1 MAIFHLSARIVSRS
15 TGRSAVAAAAYRSGG
30 LLRDERSGQDHDYT
44 RKGGV
49 EHAEIVAP
57 DNAPDWM
64 RDRSQLWNA
73 VEKVERRRDA
83 QLAREIEVALPRE
96 LSGEKHV
103 EMVRGF
109 CQAEFVA
116 RGMIAD
122 FAIHNG
128 RARDGG
134 EQPHSHIMLTTREL
148 TGQGFGPKNRDWNAP
163 DMLNGWRSRWAAHVN
178 AELARAGYDDRVDHR
193 SLEVQR
199 AEAEGRAKR
208 ARDAGDVRGA
218 EIQEA
223 RAAVLDREP
232 EPKLGPIASQMEKLG
247 HESHRGDERRAVE
260 ARNAERRTLQE
271 QARELAKEIA
281 DTARQAIQEAR
292 RRVQEVAHR
301 LEEAYQTVRDRAAA
315 IIRPSRDASL
325 ELELPSSPAAPDRGA
340 LLGRGKTIDPPT
352 REVDRDALLGR
363 KPMEEPERGPAPD
376 RERLLGRRPAP
387 PGPSRSP
394 PDRER

>member
-1 MAIFHLSARIVSRS
+1 VAIFHLSARIVSRS
-15 TGRSAVAAAAYRSGG
+15 TGRSAVAAAAYRSGAR
-30 LLRDERSGQDHDYT
+30 LRDERSGEEHDYT

-57 DNAPDWM
+57 DNAPEWM
-64 RDRSQLWNA
+64 RDRAQLWNA

-109 CQAEFVA
+109 CEAEFVS

-148 TGQGFGPKNRDWNAP
+148 TGEGFGPKNRDWNAG
-163 DMLNGWRSRWAAHVN
+163 DMLDGWRSRWAAYVN
-178 AELARAGYDDRVDHR
+178 AELARAGHDERVDHR

-208 ARDAGDVRGA
+208 ARDAGDVRSA
-218 EIQEA
+218 EVQEA
-223 RAAVLDREP
+223 RAVVLDREP

-247 HESHRGDERRAVE
+247 HDSHRGDERRAVE

-281 DTARQAIQEAR
+281 DAARQAIEEAR
-292 RRVQEVAHR
+292 RRVQEVARR
-301 LEEAYQTVRDRAAA
+301 LEEAYQAVRDRAAA
-315 IIRPSRDASL
+315 IIRPGRDASP
-325 ELELPSSPAAPDRGA
+325 ELEPPSLPTAPDPDA
-340 LLGRGKTIDPPT
+340 LLGRRKAIDPPT
-352 REVDRDALLGR
+352 REIDRDALLGR
-363 KPMEEPERGPAPD
+363 KPMKEPERGPAPD
-376 RERLLGRRPAP
+376 RDHLLGRGPVS
-387 PGPSRSP
+387 PGSNRSL